1 MNFLPS
7 DKSFYAF
14 AHRGGTEFA
23 PENTFEAFSN
33 AVEIGYEFL
42 ETDVHINAD
51 GELMAFHDSTIDRV
65 TNYEGELKN
74 FTSNQLK
81 KIKINDKFN
90 IPLLADLIEA
100 FASIFFSVDMKTDD
114 TVIPLIKLVNRMGVK
129 DRICFASFNQK
140 RLKYVRDEYLNKC
153 ITSLGPN
160 EIAQTKLFSILG
172 KKIHIKSRIASLPI
186 SKYKIQLLN
195 KSHIEFLKS
204 SNIKVIAW
212 TINKTEEMKHLIN
225 MGVDGIMTDNISS
238 LKKILIK
245 KNLW

>member
-7 DKSFYAF
+7 DKGFYAF

-33 AVEIGYEFL
+33 AFEIGYKFL

-90 IPLLADLIEA
+90 IPFLADLIEA
-100 FASIFFSVDMKTDD
+100 FPSIFFSVDMKSDD

-129 DRICFASFNQK
+129 DRICFASFNQN

-172 KKIHIKSRIASLPI
+172 KKIHIKSKIASLPT

-204 SNIKVIAW
+204 LNIKVIAW
-212 TINKTEEMKHLIN
+212 TINKSEEMKHLIN